1 MKKCFIA
8 LLAVIASLLGCDG
21 PSGTEILGEIQL
33 SSSSKDVIEIDS
45 DGSTESVRFSSA
57 LDWYVECT
65 DTWLTIDP
73 MEGGPGTAR
82 ISIRAGQNDTK
93 ETRQTVVTI
102 CSEGF
107 ELPITVT
114 QEPFLATFDL
124 LDVEKE
130 VSCLGGE
137 IVVSVYTDVDF
148 SYECQDD
155 WVKGPSTKAPRTRQ
169 VAFTVEPNTLPQE
182 RTTVITFVA
191 GDVAKE
197 FTLTQ
202 RAAGTESDDW
212 KKDQFVHRS
221 LAMRFTATWCGYCPM
236 LGRAFESAKAQMN
249 GSLELVS
256 LHGSDSNY
264 EFSGTNTLAS
274 RFRVQG
280 FPTGVVDA
288 RATINNEEQSVTSK
302 DAVDVAKETASM
314 IVVDDNFTSIVSGVK
329 EGRTAYSNIR
339 KITLFL
345 LSCGFAEVCFFLLS
359 IAFGYEIPLL
369 AIQLLWLNIV
379 TDGLQ
384 DIALSF
390 EKAEDS
396 IMKEKPRDTKES
408 LFSKDLMIEVGI
420 LGLSISLIIFITW
433 KLLIDNGTSVEIARA
448 IIMMLMVFIQ
458 NINVLNCRSE
468 KRSVFKESIKDNPL
482 VIGTILFSIA
492 LQLFMAEIP
501 ITAKFLNV
509 VPLPILTIV
518 QIFALSLLIIV
529 VFEVYKAIYNRTHK
543 E

>member
-57 LDWYVECT
+57 LDWHVECA
-65 DTWLTIDP
+65 DTWLTINP

-82 ISIRAGQNDTK
+82 ISIKAGQNDTK

-148 SYECQDD
+148 TYECQDD
-155 WVKGPSTKAPRTRQ
+155 WVKVPSTKAPRTRQ

-191 GDVAKE
+191 GDITKE

-236 LGRAFESAKAQMN
+236 LGSAFESAKSRMN

-264 EFSGTNTLAS
+264 EFSGTNTLIS

-288 RATINNEEQSVTSK
+288 RATINNDEQSVTSK
-302 DAVDVAKETASM
+302 AAVDVATETADSYPVTTG
-314 IVVDDNFTSIVSGVK
+314 IACSSTLSGNTINVDLDLYVK
-329 EGRTAYSNIR
+329 EADIYRVTVLLLEDNITGYQNNGGRSDNNYVHNDVAR
-339 KITLFL
+339 
-345 LSCGFAEVCFFLLS
+345 
-359 IAFGYEIPLL
+359 L
-369 AIQLLWLNIV
+369 AITSMNGERIEVSEDYQV
-379 TDGLQ
+379 VKK
-384 DIALSF
+384 SF
-390 EKAEDS
+390 SGTVRSSWDPDN
-396 IMKEKPRDTKES
+396 MKVLIYVEKPYGDRDKVDGVDSRVVNYGNYGDTY
-408 LFSKDLMIEVGI
+408 
-420 LGLSISLIIFITW
+420 
-433 KLLIDNGTSVEIARA
+433 IDNCRA
-448 IIMMLMVFIQ
+448 VK
-458 NINVLNCRSE
+458 VGE
-468 KRSVFKESIKDNPL
+468 
-482 VIGTILFSIA
+482 TAA
-492 LQLFMAEIP
+492 LEL
-501 ITAKFLNV
+501 
-509 VPLPILTIV
+509 
-518 QIFALSLLIIV
+518 
-529 VFEVYKAIYNRTHK
+529 R
-543 E
+543 

>member
-57 LDWYVECT
+57 LDWHVECA

-191 GDVAKE
+191 GDITKE

-212 KKDQFVHRS
+212 KKDPFVRRS
-221 LAMRFTATWCGYCPM
+221 LAMRFTGDWCGYCPYM
-236 LGRAFESAKAQMN
+236 ATAFESAKQQVDDDMVILN
-249 GSLELVS
+249 IHGGGSTY
-256 LHGSDSNY
+256 D
-264 EFSGTNTLAS
+264 FSKADTYMK
-274 RFRVQG
+274 RFAVRG
-280 FPTGVVDA
+280 FPTGVIDT
-288 RATINNEEQSVTSK
+288 RAVVQNDEPSVVS
-302 DAVDVAKETASM
+302 S
-314 IVVDDNFTSIVSGVK
+314 IVVDLIEESQNAYPSKSGIALNSSLNGSSLTVDLTLFFKEADAYRVVVLLLEDGIKGKQSGVSGTYTHNDVA
-329 EGRTAYSNIR
+329 RAALTS
-339 KITLFL
+339 
-345 LSCGFAEVCFFLLS
+345 V
-359 IAFGYEIPLL
+359 
-369 AIQLLWLNIV
+369 
-379 TDGLQ
+379 DGEAV
-384 DIALSF
+384 DIAADNTVWTKTYKTELNS
-390 EKAEDS
+390 KWDS
-396 IMKEKPRDTKES
+396 ENMEVLVYVEKPYGDQTVVKGVKSAKYGNYGERYTD
-408 LFSKDLMIEVGI
+408 
-420 LGLSISLIIFITW
+420 
-433 KLLIDNGTSVEIARA
+433 
-448 IIMMLMVFIQ
+448 
-458 NINVLNCRSE
+458 NCRAVKVGE
-468 KRSVFKESIKDNPL
+468 
-482 VIGTILFSIA
+482 TAA
-492 LQLFMAEIP
+492 LEL
-501 ITAKFLNV
+501 
-509 VPLPILTIV
+509 
-518 QIFALSLLIIV
+518 
-529 VFEVYKAIYNRTHK
+529 R
-543 E
+543 